1 MIKYFIV
8 QIKWDILNNG
18 RIGRILYTPKSGYNG
33 ESPLYT
39 CIDYIWDLYVMI
51 YFLLFIMLET
61 INITERL
68 IIFLFNLFTKE
79 LLVEVNIYLKFIFK
93 L

>member
-1 MIKYFIV
+1 M
-8 QIKWDILNNG
+8 
-18 RIGRILYTPKSGYNG
+18 YTPKSGYNG